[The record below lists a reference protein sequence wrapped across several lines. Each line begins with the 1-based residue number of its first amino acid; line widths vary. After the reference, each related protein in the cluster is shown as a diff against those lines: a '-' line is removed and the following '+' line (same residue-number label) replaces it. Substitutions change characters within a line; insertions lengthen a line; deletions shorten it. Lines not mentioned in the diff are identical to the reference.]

1 MLYHNL
7 NKVEQKLYNHIYK
20 VTIDASNIQAL
31 VHFTTMPTNVSEIT
45 TRIVKVSKAIV
56 DDYNI

>member
-1 MLYHNL
+1 MLYNNL
-7 NKVEQKLYNHIYK
+7 NKVEQKLYNHIVK
-20 VTIDASNIQAL
+20 VTIDASNIVAL
-31 VHFTTMPTNVSEIT
+31 VHFTTMPTNVSEVT